1 MGRERARSMTATRVS
16 LEAFG
21 ERIRRA
27 LEQLSSRLER
37 GWLVGG
43 ALRDALTGEPIRE
56 IDLAVPAG
64 ALALGRA
71 LADERPYT
79 SFVVLD
85 ERRGVCRLVAEVPID
100 IADLRA
106 SSLSEDLRARDFTV
120 NALAVPLSEL
130 VRSGS
135 AGVEDATGGLDDLAG
150 RIVRACGPRALL
162 DDPVRALRAV
172 RLTIQPG
179 WRLDPATAA
188 LIRDAAPRVSEVAAE
203 RARDELTTI
212 LTDARAGAGLR
223 LLDELG
229 VLPVLL
235 PESFAMRKTAQ
246 PEPHRFD
253 VWEHSLRAVE
263 AADEIVS
270 RLDAFEPWTEEL
282 SRHMAEP
289 LGDGLARRE
298 LLKLAALLHDIAKP
312 ETRRLEGERVRFFG
326 HDVIG
331 AEHAAAVARRWR
343 LSRRATAVLE
353 RLVRQH
359 LRPMHLANAGVIT
372 RRARYRFF
380 RDLGEDA
387 RDLLLL
393 TVADAAAVAGH
404 SPLAV
409 WSGAAGDLLR
419 DLMEGMAEESR
430 AAETPPLVRGQD
442 IMAAFALRAGPR
454 VGRLL
459 ARAREAQALGL
470 VHDRA
475 EALSYLRRVAETD
488 LDTQDERPLE

>member
-1 MGRERARSMTATRVS
+1 MTAARVS

-21 ERIRRA
+21 ERARRA
-27 LEQLSSRLER
+27 LERVSSRVER

-43 ALRDALTGEPIRE
+43 ALRDALTGEAVRE
-56 IDLAVPAG
+56 LDLAVPAG

-71 LADERPYT
+71 LADAWPDAA
-79 SFVVLD
+79 FVMLD
-85 ERRGVCRLVAEVPID
+85 EARGVCRLVADLQID

-106 SSLSEDLRARDFTV
+106 STLAEDLQGRDFTV
-120 NALAVPLSEL
+120 NALAAPLPEL
-130 VRSGS
+130 VRGGS
-135 AGVEDATGGLDDLAG
+135 AEVEDATGGLDDLVA
-150 RIVRACGPRALL
+150 RVVRACGPRALL
-162 DDPVRALRAV
+162 DDPVRALRAA
-172 RLTIQPG
+172 RLAIQPG

-203 RARDELTTI
+203 RVRDELATI
-212 LTDARAGAGLR
+212 LAEARAGAGLR

-229 VLPVLL
+229 VLCVLL
-235 PESFAMRKTAQ
+235 PESVAMRGTVQ

-263 AADEIVS
+263 ASDQIVA
-270 RLDAFEPWTEEL
+270 RLGAFEPWTEEL
-282 SRHMAEP
+282 SRHLAEP

-312 ETRRLEGERVRFFG
+312 ETRRLEGERIRFFG

-331 AEHAAAVARRWR
+331 AERAGAVARRWR
-343 LSRRATAVLE
+343 LSRRAAATLE

-359 LRPMHLANAGVIT
+359 LRPMHLASAGAIT

-380 RDLGEDA
+380 RDLGDDA

-409 WSGAAGDLLR
+409 WSGPAGDMLR
-419 DLMEGMAEESR
+419 DLMVGVVEERR
-430 AAETPPLVRGQD
+430 AAEAPPLVRGHD
-442 IMAAFALRAGPR
+442 VMVAFALPAGPR

-470 VHDRA
+470 VRDRA
-475 EALSYLRRVAETD
+475 EALSYLRRFAETD
-488 LDTQDERPLE
+488 LDTPDERPLE